1 MSVPALEE
9 TLITE
14 DATVINA
21 MENDYFDSLGN
32 YSSYSDLVRKMSNQ
46 SDTPK
51 HINYEFT
58 NDAALLHQYCILREE
73 MFKKVWDLSHFKAQ
87 KDSIDDISTIIV
99 ARQGRHCIGGGRIT
113 FSTPEKRQKLPME
126 SADYT
131 VEQALKSFQLETC
144 SYAEVT
150 RIAVLSEFS
159 KENVLVEMVGRII
172 TKIIDEGCH
181 YLFFISPMSMTR
193 NHRRVV
199 TQLDYKLVTD
209 KSVVIPDREE
219 YEGIQMFLSYIDL
232 RPFLNNSD
240 ANASDSCLKPVV
252 LTEA

>member
-1 MSVPALEE
+1 MSAPALEHVTQE
-9 TLITE
+9 E
-14 DATVINA
+14 DAIVANSIGS
-21 MENDYFDSLGN
+21 EYFDSLEN
-32 YSSYSDLVRKMSNQ
+32 YSSYSDLVRKMSKI
-46 SDTPK
+46 SDAPK
-51 HINYEFT
+51 HVNYEFT
-58 NDAALLHQYCILREE
+58 EDAGLLHQYCILREE

-87 KDSIDDISTIIV
+87 KDSIDDISTIMV
-99 ARQGRHCIGGGRIT
+99 ARQGKHCVGGGRIT
-113 FSTPEKRQKLPME
+113 FSTPHKRQKLPME
-126 SADYT
+126 S
-131 VEQALKSFQLETC
+131 EQFTIEHALKSFKLEEC

-159 KENVLVEMVGRII
+159 KDNVLVEMVGRII

-199 TQLDYKLVTD
+199 TQLDYHLVTD

-232 RPFLNNSD
+232 RPFLNSSS
-240 ANASDSCLKPVV
+240 AKDSKSV
-252 LTEA
+252 LSLA